1 MKIAIMGFG
10 VVGSGVGEVVTKNQ
24 ETLISRCGEPVEIAH
39 ILDPRFS
46 RQRI

>member
-24 ETLISRCGEPVEIAH
+24 ETLISRCGEAIEIPVNFLEAGI
-39 ILDPRFS
+39 
-46 RQRI
+46 